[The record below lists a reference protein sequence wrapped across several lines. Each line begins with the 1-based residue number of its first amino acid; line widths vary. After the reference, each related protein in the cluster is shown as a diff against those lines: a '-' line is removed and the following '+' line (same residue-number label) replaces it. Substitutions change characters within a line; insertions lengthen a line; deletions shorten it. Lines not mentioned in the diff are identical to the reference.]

1 MTIARCVLGLLA
13 LLVGIAPSRAEE
25 AVDVGG
31 AFALLTKPADAKGS
45 VILIPGG
52 DGIMGIEASGR
63 FSKLGGNQLVR
74 SRKAYATYGLASL
87 TVDHEVKIPDAIAY
101 MRKIASPVVVVA
113 TSRGSLRVPGALAA
127 KPDGLVLTSAF
138 LDQVRS
144 SARRGALP
152 PTLVVHHRRDG
163 CHHTPPAA
171 VAPFKA
177 WGGEKI
183 TVEWMEGGSDSGD
196 PCQARGYH
204 GFNGLDDRVVEVVA
218 KFVTARR

>member
-1 MTIARCVLGLLA
+1 MTIARCVFGLLA
-13 LLVGIAPSRAEE
+13 LLVATAPSRAEE
-25 AVDVGG
+25 AVAIG
-31 AFALLTKPADAKGS
+31 AALALLTKPADAKGS

-74 SRKAYATYGLASL
+74 TRKSYATHGLASL
-87 TVDHEVKIPDAIAY
+87 TVDHGVKIADAIAY
-101 MRKIASPVVVVA
+101 MRKIASPVIVVA

-144 SARRGALP
+144 SIRADALP
-152 PTLVVHHRRDG
+152 ATLVIHHRQDG

-177 WGGEKI
+177 WGGDKI
-183 TVEWMEGGSDSGD
+183 SVAWIEGGSDSGD

-204 GFNGLDDRVVEVVA
+204 GFNGRDDRVVETVA
-218 KFVTARR
+218 KFALARR